1 MVELIFIT
9 PDGDRVLLNVP
20 PEGTV
25 MEAATANN
33 VPGIIADCGGSMVC
47 GTCHALVSEEWQSK
61 LPEQEDME
69 KEILEFVP
77 DPQPNARL
85 TCQLKVTEALN
96 GIEFQVPESQY

>member
-9 PDGDRVLLNVP
+9 SGGDRVTLNVP
-20 PEGTV
+20 PEGSV
-25 MEAATANN
+25 MEVATANG

-47 GTCHALVSEEWQSK
+47 GTCHVLVSEEWQNK
-61 LPEQEDME
+61 LPEQEVME
-69 KEILEFVP
+69 REILEFVP

-85 TCQLKVTEALN
+85 TCQLKVTEELD